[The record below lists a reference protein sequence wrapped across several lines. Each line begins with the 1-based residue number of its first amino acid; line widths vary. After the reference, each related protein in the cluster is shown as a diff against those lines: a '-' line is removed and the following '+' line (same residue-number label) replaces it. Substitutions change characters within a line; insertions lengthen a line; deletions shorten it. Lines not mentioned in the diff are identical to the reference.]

1 MRGNIVRNRQAKKK
15 NQKKEL
21 NTAIIRSNST
31 IAADASQQQL
41 IDQVKG
47 EKLKLPLIT
56 FMNNTTYEGE
66 WLEGMKH
73 GCGELY
79 A

>member
-1 MRGNIVRNRQAKKK
+1 MRGIIVRNGQAKKNK
-15 NQKKEL
+15 KKEL

-31 IAADASQQQL
+31 VAAEASQQQL

-47 EKLKLPLIT
+47 KKLKLPLIT
-56 FMNNTTYEGE
+56 FMNNTTYKGE
-66 WLEGMKH
+66 WLNGMKN
-73 GCGELY
+73 GFGELN